1 MPEPSVPEQG
11 FLYWLLTAAFIALG
25 VFAIPS
31 IGLYLLPIGV
41 SLLVLG
47 IKGRPGYGFWPPIFG
62 VVLFFASF
70 NLIGFAPPFWLTI
83 LVSVV
88 IGIGGAFLL
97 RLALLRLGGT
107 RYQLNTPPPGE
118 ESWPR

>member
-1 MPEPSVPEQG
+1 MPEPYVPEQG

-31 IGLYLLPIGV
+31 IGLYLLPIGL
-41 SLLVLG
+41 SLLVRG
-47 IKGRPGYGFWPPIFG
+47 IKGRPRYGFWPPIPG

-70 NLIGFAPPFWLTI
+70 NLIGFAPAFWPTI

-88 IGIGGAFLL
+88 IGVSGALLL
-97 RLALLRLGGT
+97 RLALLRLGRT
-107 RYQLNTPPPGE
+107 TYQLTTPPPGE
-118 ESWPR
+118 V